1 MLYSIFWSLPA
12 GFSLLAHSGSWGFAW
27 VPLPPYMTYDLL
39 IAVAVQLLSC
49 VRFFMTSWTITCQA
63 PLSFFISQSLLNFMS
78 IESVMPSNHRILCL
92 SLLLLPSIFPSIRV
106 SSNESALH
114 IGWPKYRSFSFS
126 ISPSGE
132 YSELISFRMDWLDLL
147 NFPITQPCVFTPPLR
162 NCFWIQPYSDS
173 VKITMKSESMDSLW
187 HTKDKTDTTLK
198 DLNIHLYIPSCSIIW
213 KVSLLSLIW

>member
-49 VRFFMTSWTITCQA
+49 VRFFMASWTITRQA

-92 SLLLLPSIFPSIRV
+92 SLLLLPSIFPSISL
-106 SSNESALH
+106 SSVSALH
-114 IGWPKYRSFSFS
+114 IMWPKYWSFSFS
-126 ISPSGE
+126 ISPFSE
-132 YSELISFRMDWLDLL
+132 YSELISFRIDWYDLL
-147 NFPITQPCVFTPPLR
+147 AIQETLKSLLQHQFFGTQP
-162 NCFWIQPYSDS
+162 
-173 VKITMKSESMDSLW
+173 SLW
-187 HTKDKTDTTLK
+187 
-198 DLNIHLYIPSCSIIW
+198 SISHIW
-213 KVSLLSLIW
+213 EMASLVA